1 MWASNRE
8 RVSGVPTV
16 GHLGKRLGHTPQSCG
31 HATPLLRIKGGE
43 FMSRAVWDVSVPDM
57 TPRCCRRGPF
67 QPHHLSVDWNHVSD
81 VK

>member
-1 MWASNRE
+1 VSRPSGTSVNVSATRR
-8 RVSGVPTV
+8 RVA
-16 GHLGKRLGHTPQSCG
+16 GHT
-31 HATPLLRIKGGE
+31 TPLLRIKGGE

-57 TPRCCRRGPF
+57 TPRCCRRATF